1 MSKNEKYKSPKA
13 RAKHESKET
22 SKERIKE
29 YGAKGAKVKKVM
41 HEWKA
46 GTLHSG
52 KGGKV
57 VKSRKQAIAIA
68 LSEGRKATRRRG
80 K

>member
-1 MSKNEKYKSPKA
+1 MKKA
-13 RAKHESKET
+13 T
-22 SKERIKE
+22 
-29 YGAKGAKVKKVM
+29 GTKKVGKVL
-41 HEWKA
+41 HEFKA

-68 LSEGRKATRRRG
+68 MSEAKMAKRK
-80 K
+80 KK